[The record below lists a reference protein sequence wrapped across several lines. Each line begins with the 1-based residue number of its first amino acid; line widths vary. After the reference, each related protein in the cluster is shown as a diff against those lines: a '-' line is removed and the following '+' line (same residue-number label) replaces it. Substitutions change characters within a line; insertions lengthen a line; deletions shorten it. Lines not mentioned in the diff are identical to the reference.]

1 MALSDTVKSSL
12 RDAQENLR
20 NALAF
25 SARQEKP
32 FISKNIADMLAQIEN
47 VIDASEVIDKI
58 ENIEAA
64 LDEKLNGKTEFKIEN
79 EEEYKTFKDKYNG

>member
-1 MALSDTVKSSL
+1 MALSETVKSSL

-32 FISKNIADMLAQIEN
+32 FVSKNIADMLTQIEN
-47 VIDASEVIDKI
+47 VNDASDMIDKMEERKDGDSGMFGTFFGI
-58 ENIEAA
+58 E
-64 LDEKLNGKTEFKIEN
+64 
-79 EEEYKTFKDKYNG
+79 

>member
-1 MALSDTVKSSL
+1 MALSETVKSSL

-32 FISKNIADMLAQIEN
+32 FVSKNIADMLTQIEN
-47 VIDASEVIDKI
+47 VIDASDMIDKI
-58 ENIEAA
+58 EERK
-64 LDEKLNGKTEFKIEN
+64 DGDSGFFG
-79 EEEYKTFKDKYNG
+79 TFFNPDLPE